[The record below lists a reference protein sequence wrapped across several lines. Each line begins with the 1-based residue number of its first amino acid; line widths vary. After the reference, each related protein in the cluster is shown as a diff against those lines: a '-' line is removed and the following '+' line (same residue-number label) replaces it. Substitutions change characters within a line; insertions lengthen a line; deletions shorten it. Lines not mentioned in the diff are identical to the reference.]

1 MNGRAGLVK
10 QHEGAHLPSR
20 AATVSQS
27 PVPPLPGEFC
37 AMTSPHPSKAEEI
50 AVLAKI
56 LGLLLAAL
64 FRSAVLV
71 RRVEGLAQAIDD

>member
-1 MNGRAGLVK
+1 
-10 QHEGAHLPSR
+10 
-20 AATVSQS
+20 
-27 PVPPLPGEFC
+27 
-37 AMTSPHPSKAEEI
+37 MTSPHPSKAEEI